1 MKSAR
6 RLENPEICMQFAI
19 KMTLNLF
26 NAGWSLTE
34 GSLSA
39 VVWGGGLRDAMW
51 QDYAMVH
58 HYNLNCI
65 IILQK
70 KIIRIIAKVS

>member
-19 KMTLNLF
+19 NMTLNLF
-26 NAGWSLTE
+26 NVWWSLTE

-39 VVWGGGLRDAMW
+39 VVWGGGLRDAM
-51 QDYAMVH
+51 
-58 HYNLNCI
+58 
-65 IILQK
+65 
-70 KIIRIIAKVS
+70 

>member
-1 MKSAR
+1 MAPEAKDFFSVYSCRSYSFIMKSAR

-19 KMTLNLF
+19 NMTLNLF

-39 VVWGGGLRDAMW
+39 VVWGGGLRDAM
-51 QDYAMVH
+51 
-58 HYNLNCI
+58 
-65 IILQK
+65 
-70 KIIRIIAKVS
+70 

>member
-19 KMTLNLF
+19 NMTLNLF

-34 GSLSA
+34 GVLVQSL
-39 VVWGGGLRDAMW
+39 WGGGLRDAM
-51 QDYAMVH
+51 
-58 HYNLNCI
+58 
-65 IILQK
+65 
-70 KIIRIIAKVS
+70 